1 MPQLILPVP
10 ETLESVSRPVALQ
23 VLRQISRQLQIPE
36 NVQVLFPGDALSVP
50 YVGSTIAKDTV
61 PQRFNVEQRYRIDIE
76 ETYPEGYGLGVRYGQ
91 TDESFFFYDKALGVY
106 IKPSYQ
112 RVEMKLNV
120 TYRSTSRTDAD
131 LWENRTKKK
140 VSQGQQDHL
149 LEIGYHYPLPASAI
163 GLLCQIYD
171 MREANQGYGEDIG
184 AWMRKCFSPKFSV
197 ISNLAGK
204 QETFVIRENQIRIL
218 GWFDFDHTPPR
229 FDRSVDAGAW
239 DASFTYTFSFD
250 KCEAVVMRYPLM
262 IHNQIMPHVFRDD
275 VKVKEIKDI
284 IAQGNISTE
293 AFNRIS
299 VLGKAPATWTLPPGV
314 PVPVDDDWL
323 PSIEAPSTFN
333 LMRLLLQVDPSD
345 KKALVNL
352 SSLGEWRFDVKTRN
366 YMKACGNN
374 LRNLYESVFKIDLH
388 RNKEYMN
395 SSLIMIDNQLNL
407 HYDEELDEREY
418 YHLTISLMYDLAKL
432 SESAKRL
439 LSLHGA
445 FTIDLLSLLDPSI
458 VTAGLLPKI
467 LPDGSISLTEL
478 FAALKYVSQQR
489 YSHGGIGG
497 RQSWYLV
504 GHYVINADRK
514 E

>member
-23 VLRQISRQLQIPE
+23 VLRQISQQLQIPQ
-36 NVQVLFPGDALSVP
+36 NIQIIFPGDALAIP
-50 YVGSTIAKDTV
+50 YIGSTLAKDTV
-61 PQRFNVEQRYRIDIE
+61 PQRFNVEQRYRVDIE
-76 ETYPEGYGLGVRYGQ
+76 ETYPEGYGLSTRFGQ
-91 TDESFFFYDKALGVY
+91 PDDFFFFYDKALGVY

-171 MREANQGYGEDIG
+171 MRQANKPYDDDIG
-184 AWMRKCFSPKFSV
+184 KWMRQCFSPKFSV
-197 ISNLAGK
+197 ISNLAGR

-218 GWFDFDHTPPR
+218 GWFDFDHSPPK

-250 KCEAVVMRYPLM
+250 KCETVVMRYPLM
-262 IHNQIMPHVFRDD
+262 IHNQIMPHVFRDTT
-275 VKVKEIKDI
+275 KVKEITDI
-284 IAQGNISTE
+284 IAQGSVSTE

-299 VLGKAPATWTLPPGV
+299 HLGRAPATWTLPPGI

-323 PSIEAPSTFN
+323 PEIEPPNTTN
-333 LMRLLLQVDPSD
+333 LMRLLLQVDPAD
-345 KKALVNL
+345 PKALVNL
-352 SSLGEWRFDVKTRN
+352 NSLGEWRFDVKTRN

-374 LRNLYESVFKIDLH
+374 LRDLYESVFKIDLY

-395 SSLIMIDNQLNL
+395 SKLIMIDDDLNL
-407 HYDEELDEREY
+407 HYDEALDEREY
-418 YHLTISLMYDLAKL
+418 YHLTISLMYDLALL
-432 SESAKRL
+432 SDAAKRL
-439 LSLHGA
+439 LSIHGG
-445 FTIDLLSLLDPSI
+445 FTIKLLMVLDPSI
-458 VTAGLLPKI
+458 AKSGRLPKL
-467 LPDGSISLTEL
+467 LPDGSISMLDL
-478 FAALKYVSQQR
+478 IAALKYLSQQR
-489 YSHGGIGG
+489 YPGGIDG

-504 GHYVINADRK
+504 GHYVINANRK